1 MLEILLDI
9 VFPATCLACGKKPK
23 PICEDCIPVFKTPR
37 QHDTLHYASELDP
50 ELGAILSAL
59 KDKNRTALLP
69 MLSRLLRPC
78 LEEAVAKLKPEV
90 LICPPSSK
98 AQFRKRGFNPALELF
113 RGASPGN
120 LLVTDRALKFGRQPR
135 DQRQL
140 SKSERQLNMQG
151 LFFAN
156 LAPARVLL
164 VDDVI
169 TTGATLEAANKALT
183 AAGSEVLGSC
193 VLARRL

>member
-1 MLEILLDI
+1 MLENLLDI

-23 PICEDCIPVFKTPR
+23 PICEDCVPVFEIPR

-50 ELGAILSAL
+50 QLGAILSAL

-78 LEEAVAKLKPEV
+78 LEEAVAKLKPDV

-98 AQFRKRGFNPALELF
+98 AQYRKRGFNPALEIF

-120 LLVTDRALKFGRQPR
+120 LLVTDRVLRFGREPR

-151 LFFAN
+151 LFFADRT
-156 LAPARVLL
+156 PARVLL

-169 TTGATLEAANKALT
+169 TTGATLKAANKALT